1 MNTHQKQQ
9 LNQQEKPQ
17 LNFPDL
23 EQLRARGTR
32 KWTVFDDDVLPLWVA
47 ESDFPT
53 ASPVHQRIRDAVEAE
68 TFGYSPAPHT
78 THLAESIA
86 DFYADYFGWRPDPHN
101 IVWCADV
108 VRGLLLGLQYFTRED
123 SAVIIPTP
131 SYPPLLELPGT
142 AGREKI
148 EVDAYGGLNLDEIE
162 KAFQNGAGAL
172 VLSNPYNPLGEVFSR
187 ETLTRLVELA
197 DAYDARLLLDEI
209 HAPLVYDGEH
219 VPAASLSEKAARVC
233 FTVTAA
239 SKAWNI
245 AGLKCAQ
252 IIFSNDADR
261 EKWSQLTGV
270 AKDGTGTLGIVA
282 SQTCYRDARGELDAQ
297 VEYLRA
303 TRDWLVQALPEAVEG
318 LRVSATHATY
328 LMWLDFRDTA
338 LGDLDTPAQWLR
350 RHAKVGLNEGTDFGT
365 GGAGHARLNFATS
378 REILEE
384 AIARIKTAVDK
395 RAAE

>member
-1 MNTHQKQQ
+1 MNT
-9 LNQQEKPQ
+9 QEKPH
-17 LNFPDL
+17 LNFPGL

-53 ASPVHQRIRDAVEAE
+53 AAPVHQRIRDAVEAE

-78 THLAESIA
+78 THLAESVA
-86 DFYADYFGWRPDPHN
+86 DFYSDYFGWRPDPHN

-108 VRGLLLGLQYFTRED
+108 VRGLLLGLQYFTREN

-131 SYPPLLELPGT
+131 SYPPLLELPTT

-148 EVDAYGGLNLDEIE
+148 EVSAYGGLDLNEIE

-197 DAYDARLLLDEI
+197 DAY
-209 HAPLVYDGEH
+209 
-219 VPAASLSEKAARVC
+219 
-233 FTVTAA
+233 
-239 SKAWNI
+239 
-245 AGLKCAQ
+245 
-252 IIFSNDADR
+252 
-261 EKWSQLTGV
+261 
-270 AKDGTGTLGIVA
+270 GTGTLGIVA

-303 TRDWLVQALPEAVEG
+303 TRDWLVQALPEAVDG

-384 AIARIKTAVDK
+384 AIARIKAAVDK